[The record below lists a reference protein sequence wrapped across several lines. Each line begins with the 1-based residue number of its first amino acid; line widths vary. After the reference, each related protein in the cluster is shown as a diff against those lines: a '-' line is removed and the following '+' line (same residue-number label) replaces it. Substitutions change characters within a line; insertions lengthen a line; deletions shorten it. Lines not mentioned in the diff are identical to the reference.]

1 MVPKDNIVMS
11 ELPPLKKI
19 LVPTDLSDLS
29 AHALEWA
36 DRIADRSEAEIHALK
51 ILEPPGEM
59 LFDPEGDLLEVEE
72 YDMGQLDLE
81 RKSDEEG
88 VQKWAANA
96 RNPVIKSVQ
105 IGRLVEDT
113 LRYVQENGIEL
124 IVMGTHG
131 TQGAWE
137 WLAGS
142 VAEKMVRYSNAPVLS
157 IKSDPQGRSIDRLL
171 LASDL
176 ETPELWERDGDAEKS
191 GCVSKGKNNKE
202 PIAVVKKLRELFGA
216 ELHLL
221 RVLEEKEAGDK
232 ELWENAM
239 DRFIERNELGAAKK
253 HIEVNDDVEDGI
265 LTFAQRE
272 NMGLIA
278 IGSHG
283 HHGWGHLFH
292 HSVSEDVVDHLHVP
306 VLTYRIDGNK

>member
-1 MVPKDNIVMS
+1 MS

-19 LVPTDLSDLS
+19 LVPTDLSELS
-29 AHALEWA
+29 GHALEWA
-36 DRIADRSEAEIHALK
+36 DRIADRTQGEIHALK

-72 YDMGQLDLE
+72 YDMGQLESE

-88 VQKWAANA
+88 MEKWASNA
-96 RNPVIKSVQ
+96 RNPVIKNVQ
-105 IGRLVEDT
+105 VGRLVEDT
-113 LRYVQENGIEL
+113 LRYVRENRIEL

-142 VAEKMVRYSNAPVLS
+142 VAEKVVRYSDAPVLS
-157 IKSDPQGRSIDRLL
+157 VKGDPQDQRIERIL

-176 ETPELWERDGDAEKS
+176 SQAKKDRVTPLG
-191 GCVSKGKNNKE
+191 
-202 PIAVVKKLRELFGA
+202 VVKKLQELFRA

-221 RVLEEKEAGDK
+221 RVREENEDPEGIHG
-232 ELWENAM
+232 LM
-239 DRFIERNELGAAKK
+239 DHFIELNELSGVQK
-253 HIEVNDDVEDGI
+253 HIELNEDVEEGI
-265 LTFAQRE
+265 LNFAQRE
-272 NMGLIA
+272 NMSLIA

-283 HHGWGHLFH
+283 YSGWRYLFRN
-292 HSVSEDVVDHLHVP
+292 SVSEDLVDHLPFP
-306 VLTYRIDGNK
+306 VLTYRIGGEE